1 MTDNLPPT
9 DPALPT
15 FQAPQP
21 PDPTSAMPTF
31 QPAQPVPPTF
41 QPAPV
46 APVPPVA
53 AGRPAAR
60 KRGIVDVILVVAA
73 IFAVGGV
80 GFALGRATA
89 PTAVAQ
95 AANRGNGT
103 GQFGG
108 NGGQFGGNGGQF
120 GGNGGQFGGNGG
132 QFPNGGEFPNGGGQG
147 GNGGGFGGRGLGL
160 TLTGQVTDISA
171 DHLTLKLASGQS
183 IQVGLG
189 AATTYNTQT
198 PATAAAVTNGSTV
211 QIQVSRA
218 GGVNGGAGGGA
229 GNGGTP
235 SLGDASSVTVV
246 PK

>member
-9 DPALPT
+9 DPARPT
-15 FQAPQP
+15 FQAAQP
-21 PDPTSAMPTF
+21 PDPTPAMPTF
-31 QPAQPVPPTF
+31 QPAQPAQPTF
-41 QPAPV
+41 QHAPV
-46 APVPPVA
+46 APIPPVA
-53 AGRPAAR
+53 ATRPAAR
-60 KRGIVDVILVVAA
+60 KRGIVDVVLVIAA

-89 PTAVAQ
+89 PAAVAQ
-95 AANRGNGT
+95 TANRGNG
-103 GQFGG
+103 
-108 NGGQFGGNGGQF
+108 GGQFGA
-120 GGNGGQFGGNGG
+120 NGG

-147 GNGGGFGGRGLGL
+147 GNGGAGGNGFGGGRGLGL

-189 AATTYNTQT
+189 ATTTYNSQT
-198 PATAAAVTNGSTV
+198 PATAAAVTTGSTV

-218 GGVNGGAGGGA
+218 GGATGGAGGGT

-235 SLGDASSVTVV
+235 SLGDAASVTVV